1 MEIKK
6 ITVTDKLRKDIIE
19 RRKRESLSSYDLS
32 EKSGHSKYWL
42 SNII

>member
-19 RRKRESLSSYDLS
+19 RRKQESLSSYDLS
-32 EKSGHSKYWL
+32 EKVDTQ
-42 SNII
+42 NIGYQI